1 MTGDNFKLHPQKCD
15 CDLKSKIKTLTDSIN
30 LGERDQTV
38 LDKYVFAYFASC
50 TGHAILR
57 RCDWRQLVVRDQD
70 LFSTKSCR
78 DIGYCVR
85 NIILNNTDEDMLCK
99 VIYNSLPYMKHN
111 RLNFPTFDTCTYTAL
126 TDIVRIVL
134 GCCLGTFKGHKR
146 PPWHMRVNLVV
157 FVHELLSR
165 GNKRDLYLF
174 CTSHT
179 SLVRI
184 SAIDYFIHFLE
195 EYMPIEKHTI
205 ARMMTKR
212 ESVDM
217 LQLSELKNAM
227 NNFRITC
234 YENSEL
240 NFTEINAKAV
250 VTLERCNRL
259 CGQKIKNR
267 QSDAPRLAKI
277 DLSLFQYAMS
287 QNLSL
292 DLVAHV
298 LHPELTSEQMLKFNY
313 MQNVITVNPLISQF
327 RDKQMASIRLK
338 AASNTTKVAHS
349 LNCFVCMSCV
359 ETFTELD
366 KKMRLGE
373 DNALFCMKCRSN
385 EYIVKIN
392 CFGVVLAIN
401 ARRYFWC
408 PHCCLV
414 HAWTSSG
421 FELDYCALQHDDAK
435 ASHTDVCFFCRKSL
449 NLEDLTILDSR
460 VGIRHK
466 IHACYK
472 HRPWLHQMK
481 YIHDAASY
489 KKAMELK
496 NNSKIIY

>member
-1 MTGDNFKLHPQKCD
+1 MTGDNFKLNPQKCD
-15 CDLKSKIKTLTDSIN
+15 RDLKSKIKTLTDSIN
-30 LGERDQTV
+30 LGERDQSV

-57 RCDWRQLVVRDQD
+57 RCDWRQLVVCDED
-70 LFSTKSCR
+70 LFCTKSCR
-78 DIGYCVR
+78 DIGYCIR
-85 NIILNNTDEDMLCK
+85 NIILNNTEEDMLSR

-111 RLNFPTFDTCTYTAL
+111 RLNFPTFDKCTYTAM
-126 TDIVRIVL
+126 TDIVRMVL
-134 GCCLGTFKGHKR
+134 GCCLGTFKGQKR

-157 FVHELLSR
+157 FMHELLSR

-179 SLVRI
+179 SLIRI

-212 ESVDM
+212 ESVEM
-217 LQLSELKNAM
+217 LQLHELKNAM

-267 QSDAPRLAKI
+267 QSDAPRIAKI

-287 QNLSL
+287 HRLSL

-298 LHPELTSEQMLKFNY
+298 LHPELTSEQLLKMQY
-313 MQNVITVNPLISQF
+313 MQNIITVDPLIAQF
-327 RDKQMASIRLK
+327 RDKQMECIRLK
-338 AASNTTKVAHS
+338 ASCNTTKVAHS
-349 LNCFVCMSCV
+349 LNCFVCMSCI

-373 DNALFCMKCRSN
+373 DNALFCMNCQST

-401 ARRYFWC
+401 GRRYFWC

-414 HAWTSSG
+414 HAWVSSG
-421 FELDYCALQHDDAK
+421 FELDCCALQLDAK
-435 ASHTDVCFFCRKSL
+435 APPSSVCFFCRKSV

-460 VGIRHK
+460 VGIRHN
-466 IHACYK
+466 IRACYK

-489 KKAMELK
+489 KKAMEFK
-496 NNSKIIY
+496 NSSKIIY